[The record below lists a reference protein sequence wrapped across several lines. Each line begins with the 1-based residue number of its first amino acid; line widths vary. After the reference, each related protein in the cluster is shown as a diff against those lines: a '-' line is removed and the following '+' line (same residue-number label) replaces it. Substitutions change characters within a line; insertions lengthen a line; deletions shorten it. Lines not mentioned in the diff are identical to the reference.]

1 MNDVSNINLWR
12 LGQEIMKHTPWPE
25 ITREELEATYRL
37 LAGFPT
43 IRERAYFEEE
53 KRRALES
60 LED

>member
-1 MNDVSNINLWR
+1 
-12 LGQEIMKHTPWPE
+12 MKHTPWPE

-53 KRRALES
+53 KRRALEG
-60 LED
+60 LDE